1 MDLLNIIKI
10 SRLIVM
16 NHNDSIRKVAS
27 RYNLSFCETDTLNIL
42 SNNKNI
48 FNAKDIVSISKSSKA
63 YVSKALNL
71 LEEKK
76 YISVKTDELDKRKQ
90 KIVINKRAHK
100 IIKELNENE
109 EIYLNNILKNIKEK
123 DINKFIEIQKEI
135 ANNILKESVDNEKN
149 I

>member
-27 RYNLSFCETDTLNIL
+27 RYNLSFCETDMLNIL
-42 SNNKNI
+42 SNNKDI
-48 FNAKDIVSISKSSKA
+48 FNAKDIVSISNTSKA

-71 LEEKK
+71 LEQKK

-100 IIKELNENE
+100 IIKELNKSE
-109 EIYLNNILKNIKEK
+109 EIYLNNILKNIKDK